1 MLAVSIKD
9 VFADTRP
16 LRVPAFRRLWLANIV
31 TVIGA
36 QLTVVAVPLQIYTI
50 TESSAYVGL
59 TGLFGFVP
67 LVLFG
72 LYGGAVADAFD
83 KRKVLLVTTVGLIVS
98 TAGFWLLSVLDNQN
112 VWLLLLNFSLQQ
124 AFFAVNQPT
133 RTAVTRF
140 ILPLE
145 QLPAGISLNML
156 LAQVGA
162 IVGPL
167 LAGALLPFMSFAW
180 LYAID
185 AISMLTTFIAVYL
198 LPKIPSKM
206 EPGSKAGA
214 ASVIQGLKYLW
225 GAPIILIAMLLDVI
239 AMTFG
244 MPRALYPEI
253 SHVNFGEPEGGIMLS
268 MMYSAI
274 AIGAVLG
281 GLTTG
286 WLSRVVQQGKV
297 VVWMILGWGGAIVLA
312 GVGVVMSNGAVT
324 YWAWLVI
331 VGLVLGG
338 VADMFSMVA
347 RNAIVQQNVTDEL
360 QGRIQGVYIV
370 VVVGGPRLADVLHG
384 AAAEWMS
391 AGWVVIWGGIA
402 VLIGTLICLLFVPQF
417 WRFRAVTETK
427 ID

>member
-1 MLAVSIKD
+1 MSIKD

-16 LRVPAFRRLWLANIV
+16 LKVPEFRRLWLANIV

-36 QLTVVAVPLQIYTI
+36 QLTVVAVPTQIYAI
-50 TESSAYVGL
+50 TQSSAYVGL
-59 TGLFGFVP
+59 TGLFGFIP

-83 KRKVLLVTTVGLIVS
+83 KRKVLLITTIGMIAS
-98 TAGFWLLSVLDNQN
+98 TAGFWILSVLNNQN

-140 ILPLE
+140 ILPLGL
-145 QLPAGISLNML
+145 LPAGISLNML
-156 LAQVGA
+156 LGQIGA

-167 LAGALLPFMSFAW
+167 LAGALLPFTGFSW

-185 AISMLTTFIAVYL
+185 TLSMLTTFTAVFL
-198 LPKIPSKM
+198 LPAIPSKM
-206 EPGSKAGA
+206 EPGSKAGTS
-214 ASVIQGLKYLW
+214 SVIQGLKYLW
-225 GAPIILIAMLLDVI
+225 GAPIILIAMLLDLI

-253 SHVNFGEPEGGIMLS
+253 SHVNFGEPDGGIMLS

-297 VVWMILGWGGAIVLA
+297 VVWMVLGWGSAVILA
-312 GVGVVMSNGAVT
+312 GIGAVMSTGAVT

-338 VADMFSMVA
+338 IADMFSMVA

-360 QGRIQGVYIV
+360 QGRIQGVYLV
-370 VVVGGPRLADVLHG
+370 VVVGGPRLADVVHG
-384 AAAEWMS
+384 AAAEWVS
-391 AGWVVIWGGIA
+391 AGWVVIFGGIA
-402 VLIGTLICLLFVPQF
+402 VILGTLTCLAFAPQF
-417 WRFRAVTETK
+417 WRFRATATHLTDQAV
-427 ID
+427 

>member
-1 MLAVSIKD
+1 MSIKD

-16 LRVPAFRRLWLANIV
+16 LKVPEFRRLWLANIV

-36 QLTVVAVPLQIYTI
+36 QLTVVAVPTQIYAI
-50 TESSAYVGL
+50 TQSSAYVGL
-59 TGLFGFVP
+59 TGLFGFIP

-83 KRKVLLVTTVGLIVS
+83 KRKVLLITTIGMIAS
-98 TAGFWLLSVLDNQN
+98 TAGFWILSVLNNQN

-140 ILPLE
+140 ILPLGL
-145 QLPAGISLNML
+145 LPAGISLNML
-156 LAQVGA
+156 LGQIGA

-167 LAGALLPFMSFAW
+167 LAGALLPFTGFSW

-185 AISMLTTFIAVYL
+185 TLSMLTTFTAVFL
-198 LPKIPSKM
+198 LPAIPSKM
-206 EPGSKAGA
+206 EPGSKAGTS
-214 ASVIQGLKYLW
+214 SVIQGLKYLW
-225 GAPIILIAMLLDVI
+225 GAPIILIAMLLDLI

-253 SHVNFGEPEGGIMLS
+253 SHVNFGKPDGGIMLS

-297 VVWMILGWGGAIVLA
+297 VVWMVLGWGSAVILA
-312 GVGVVMSNGAVT
+312 GIGAVMSTGAVT

-338 VADMFSMVA
+338 IADMFSMVA

-360 QGRIQGVYIV
+360 QGRIQGVHLV
-370 VVVGGPRLADVLHG
+370 VVVGGPRLADVVHG
-384 AAAEWMS
+384 AAAEWVS
-391 AGWVVIWGGIA
+391 AGWVVIFGGIA
-402 VLIGTLICLLFVPQF
+402 VILGTLTCLAFAPQF
-417 WRFRAVTETK
+417 WRFRATATHLTDQAV
-427 ID
+427 